1 MLSRYLNPTSMPR
14 TYSIEN
20 EIERAAKLLTEAD
33 SLIIL
38 AGAGM
43 SVDSGLPDYRGT
55 AGWWT
60 NHEAFKRAGVTY
72 EQASSGRMF
81 YHDPH
86 LAWGVHGH
94 KLETYRAAHPHRG
107 YAVLRRWVEQL
118 PNESFVFTSNIDGQ
132 FQAAGFSEK
141 EIQECHGSVHWL
153 QCAKRCTDTV
163 WSARNLAPVVSAETL
178 RWEGDLPRCIYCDSV
193 ARPNVL
199 MFEDAHWV
207 SRKDEQ
213 QAKQFERWR
222 AQVERPVALEIGAGT
237 GVLRVRRLSD
247 LFSRRFVR
255 VNPEDATVR
264 DHEVGVRAGA
274 LDALSAIDT
283 WLT

>member
-1 MLSRYLNPTSMPR
+1 MPR
-14 TYSIEN
+14 AYSLER
-20 EIERAAKLLTEAD
+20 EIERAAHLLTEAD
-33 SLIIL
+33 SLIVL

-55 AGWWT
+55 SGWWT
-60 NHEAFKRAGVTY
+60 NHAAFKAAGVTY

-81 YHDPH
+81 FHDPQ

-94 KLETYRAAHPHRG
+94 KLAVYRNARPHAG

-118 PNESFVFTSNIDGQ
+118 PHESFVFTSNIDGQ

-141 EIQECHGSVHWL
+141 AIQECHGSVHWL
-153 QCAKRCTDTV
+153 QCSKRCTETI
-163 WSARNLAPVVSAETL
+163 WSARNLIPSVSPETL

-207 SRKDEQ
+207 SGKDEQ

-222 AQVERPVALEIGAGT
+222 ARVARPVALEIGAGT

-247 LFSRRFVR
+247 LFSRRFIR
-255 VNPEDATVR
+255 VNPYEASVR
-264 DHEVGVRAGA
+264 DHEVGVQAGA
-274 LDALSAIDT
+274 LEALRAMAA
-283 WLT
+283 WLR

>member
-1 MLSRYLNPTSMPR
+1 MPR
-14 TYSIEN
+14 VYSLEN
-20 EIERAAKLLTEAD
+20 EIKRAAHLLTEAD
-33 SLIIL
+33 GLIIL

-43 SVDSGLPDYRGT
+43 GVDSGLPDYRGT
-55 AGWWT
+55 VGWWT
-60 NHEAFKRAGVTY
+60 NHAAFKQAGVTY
-72 EQASSGRMF
+72 EKASSGRMF
-81 YHDPH
+81 FHDPH

-94 KLETYRAAHPHRG
+94 KLATYRAAHPHQG
-107 YAVLRRWVEQL
+107 FKVLRRWADQL
-118 PNESFVFTSNIDGQ
+118 PHEAFVFNSNIDGQ
-132 FQAAGFSEK
+132 FQLSGFPEK
-141 EIQECHGSVHWL
+141 AVQECHGSVHWL
-153 QCAKRCTDTV
+153 QCAKRCTETV
-163 WSARNLAPVVSAETL
+163 WSARNLVPAVSADTL

-222 AQVERPVALEIGAGT
+222 ARVERPVALEIGAGT

-247 LFSRRFVR
+247 LFSHRFIR
-255 VNPEDATVR
+255 INPVDAAVR
-264 DHEVGVRAGA
+264 DHEIGLQAGA
-274 LDALSAIDT
+274 LHALLALDA